1 MGAVAAW
8 LVDRY
13 VISKTVIAFKVENR
27 PLEWTL
33 RGPGLVD
40 ATNKVSLTAKVQAR
54 LATVNVERNQRV
66 KEGEV
71 IATFE
76 ADDLTNQLGAIKAE
90 ADAAGSAIGVA
101 RSSESRART
110 ALEKLRSDL
119 ARREKLAASGVVSR
133 VEIDTLQSQVRQ
145 AEAELLGA
153 TTSIQRAEAQK
164 RSADANVKSML
175 ARLEEA
181 TIRSPL
187 TGVIVSRERNVG
199 DVVLPGALIAQAV
212 DPASIIVSARFD
224 ESNMSSLTPGQP
236 AKVAFLSAPRI
247 EYPGKI
253 LRIGR
258 QVDVETREFTAD
270 IVLERLPDNWA
281 LGQRATVLV
290 ATKAV
295 SEVPLVPQRFIHRSG
310 GKAGVWQLQGGRAS
324 WRSISLGHATG
335 PYIEVTGG
343 VKAGDTLLDPFD
355 RYSWEPV
362 MANVSWQ

>member
-1 MGAVAAW
+1 
-8 LVDRY
+8 VDRY
-13 VISKTVIAFKVENR
+13 AIAKAVIAFKVENR

-40 ATNKVSLTAKVQAR
+40 ATNKVSLTAKVQGR
-54 LATVNVERNQRV
+54 LAIVNVERNQRV
-66 KEGEV
+66 KEGDV
-71 IATFE
+71 VATFE
-76 ADDLTNQLGAIKAE
+76 ADDLRNQLGAIKAE
-90 ADAAGSAIGVA
+90 AEAAGSSVGVA

-110 ALEKLRSDL
+110 ALEKLQADL
-119 ARREKLAASGVVSR
+119 ARRERLATSGVVSR

-187 TGVIVSRERNVG
+187 NGVIVSRERNVG

-335 PYIEVTGG
+335 PYIEVTSG
-343 VKAGDTLLDPFD
+343 VKAGDILLDPFD
-355 RYSWEPV
+355 RYSGEPV
-362 MANVSWQ
+362 MANVSWP